1 MSEPGQHIMASKL
14 PPRPPPPRNWPLVL
28 GLVGFTSLMAA
39 VPLLLQQRHRRLTS
53 NVPMVASER
62 PLSSGE
68 VRRGVYLNTGSKDVG
83 PDPDWDM
90 KTGLYKGKKPAIVD
104 ETTGLAP
111 KGSPSMRAAQ

>member
-1 MSEPGQHIMASKL
+1 VQMSTSGPPGRPK
-14 PPRPPPPRNWPLVL
+14 PPSPRNWPLVV

-53 NVPMVASER
+53 GVPMSASDR

-83 PDPDWDM
+83 PDPDWNFRNG
-90 KTGLYKGKKPAIVD
+90 TYKGKSPAIVD
-104 ETTGLAP
+104 ETTGLSP
-111 KGSPSMRAAQ
+111 KGSASMRANQ